1 MKVTIA
7 CDGKEGIEV
16 FKRGGNISLV
26 FTDLGM
32 PGMSG
37 WDLARE
43 IKKLNSEVKV
53 VLVTGWD
60 VNLSSERGSVEKVVD
75 EVVVKPFD
83 IEKIADVIKKL
94 F

>member
-1 MKVTIA
+1 
-7 CDGKEGIEV
+7 
-16 FKRGGNISLV
+16 
-26 FTDLGM
+26 
-32 PGMSG
+32 G